1 MSNPRLEWH
10 DSAVQGEVLQSP
22 EVEDWIGSTAETL
35 AGGRRSDTFIGHD
48 RAHGTIR

>member
-10 DSAVQGEVLQSP
+10 DSAVQSEVLKSP
-22 EVEDWIGSTAETL
+22 EVEEWVGSKADLL
-35 AGGRRSDTFIGHD
+35 AGGRSSDTFIGHD